1 MKVKCKLL
9 NRDPERGN
17 ATKEERNQEKTPT
30 PTHLARRGQT
40 LKRQGKRKAEAD
52 GKTDPDPRRGGRME
66 APEQTYTG
74 ENKAYLSTH
83 GPNLP
88 GERSTHEVRDQWGLV
103 DQVQIHPVTHAE
115 NRDKAQRPSVVKSR
129 PC

>member
-30 PTHLARRGQT
+30 PTHLARSGQT

-52 GKTDPDPRRGGRME
+52 GNGPRPEKGGE
-66 APEQTYTG
+66 DGSA
-74 ENKAYLSTH
+74 
-83 GPNLP
+83 
-88 GERSTHEVRDQWGLV
+88 
-103 DQVQIHPVTHAE
+103 
-115 NRDKAQRPSVVKSR
+115 
-129 PC
+129 